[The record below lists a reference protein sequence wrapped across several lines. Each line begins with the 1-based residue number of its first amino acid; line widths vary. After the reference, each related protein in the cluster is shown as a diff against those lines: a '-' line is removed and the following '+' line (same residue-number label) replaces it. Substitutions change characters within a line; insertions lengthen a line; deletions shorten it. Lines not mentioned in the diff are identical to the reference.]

1 VAEEKHELVI
11 IKRSRG
17 GSHDHHGGAW
27 KIAFADFMTAMMAL
41 FLVLWLVNA
50 TNTKTKASLA
60 RYFNPVDLVDMSTH
74 KRGLHDPHA
83 GPETDGAAD
92 GASFPKSADKAAK
105 KKGIESGFEDG
116 AAGPSDS
123 KINQDAV
130 ARTVEPPPTHSEEAL
145 FRDPYAVLAEI
156 AASGSSGQAS
166 SGEQLDQ
173 QDNDS
178 SGLTT
183 DTYADPFKP
192 VAPAAATPQ
201 PASQAAPAQMA
212 AVSASNVPAP
222 APDDKPAPAAP
233 APDTSHPAA
242 NIASA
247 ANAAAKTDAKKQQ
260 ALSAQALALKLRQEI
275 AKLIGPAGKDAAKPA
290 IEVKAVDEGV
300 LISLTDQADFAM
312 FAIGSAEPQPKT
324 VHIMDKVARALKSL
338 SGDLI
343 IGGFTDGRPYRKG
356 NYDNWRLSTDRAQ
369 MAYYMLVRGGVDQK
383 RIVRIEGYADRRLK
397 VPSKPLADENRRI
410 EIFLKEAKS

>member
-17 GSHDHHGGAW
+17 GSHEPHGGAW

-105 KKGIESGFEDG
+105 KKGSEPGFEDG

-123 KINQDAV
+123 KINQDAL

-156 AASGSSGQAS
+156 AASGSSGQAA

-192 VAPAAATPQ
+192 VDKAAGTAP
-201 PASQAAPAQMA
+201 PASTPPPQAASAQA
-212 AVSASNVPAP
+212 ASNAPTPVSP
-222 APDDKPAPAAP
+222 APDASRPAV
-233 APDTSHPAA
+233 S
-242 NIASA
+242 IASA
-247 ANAAAKTDAKKQQ
+247 ANVPAKTDAKKQQ
-260 ALSAQALALKLRQEI
+260 ALSATQALALKLQQEI

-290 IEVKAVDEGV
+290 IEVKAVDDGV

-343 IGGFTDGRPYRKG
+343 IGGFTDGRPYRTG
-356 NYDNWRLSTDRAQ
+356 VYDNWRLSTARAQ

-383 RIVRIEGYADRRLK
+383 RIVRIEGYADRRLR

>member
-17 GSHDHHGGAW
+17 GSHEPHGGAW

-74 KRGLHDPHA
+74 KRGLHDPHS

-105 KKGIESGFEDG
+105 KKGSEAGFEDG

-123 KINQDAV
+123 KINQDAS

-183 DTYADPFKP
+183 DSYADPFKP
-192 VAPAAATPQ
+192 VDKAAGTAPPAPPAASA
-201 PASQAAPAQMA
+201 QA
-212 AVSASNVPAP
+212 ASNVPAP
-222 APDDKPAPAAP
+222 SPDDKSAPVSP
-233 APDTSHPAA
+233 APDASHPAA
-242 NIASA
+242 IIASA
-247 ANAAAKTDAKKQQ
+247 ANAPAKTDIKKQ
-260 ALSAQALALKLRQEI
+260 ALSATQALALKLQQEI
-275 AKLIGPAGKDAAKPA
+275 VKLIGPAAKDAAKPA

-300 LISLTDQADFAM
+300 LISLTDQANFAM

-343 IGGFTDGRPYRKG
+343 IGGFTDGRPYRTG
-356 NYDNWRLSTDRAQ
+356 VYDNWRLSTARAQ